1 MRASVKTLVQKLESG
16 GPDAGPPAQPHGS
29 SQPHGPVSQRAEC
42 AAPGVHVTVLR
53 GRDFAAHADVGS
65 YVCLSTL
72 SNDADV
78 AELAIGALPCSPPAP
93 ARFSGCSGGG
103 KQRRWCSCHSR
114 PLCARCRSQHQ
125 QGEAAH
131 LLLQGPGDSLHP
143 AGIPHASSER
153 VAAPH
158 VRRVDSLQGGG
169 MRSCNP
175 PPFFSRSLPGADIT
189 SGAGQRRREAASP
202 RPGHHPLNHRPQRP
216 SDRRRQNDWK
226 CTGVP
231 LSWTPDAK
239 VV

>member
-143 AGIPHASSER
+143 AGISHAGSKR

-169 MRSCNP
+169 TP
-175 PPFFSRSLPGADIT
+175 HAAIIPPFLAQPA
-189 SGAGQRRREAASP
+189 RR
-202 RPGHHPLNHRPQRP
+202 
-216 SDRRRQNDWK
+216 
-226 CTGVP
+226 
-231 LSWTPDAK
+231 
-239 VV
+239 

>member
-1 MRASVKTLVQKLESG
+1 MPRPARPLLLPLCCSALLWSKKASPLV
-16 GPDAGPPAQPHGS
+16 
-29 SQPHGPVSQRAEC
+29 
-42 AAPGVHVTVLR
+42 
-53 GRDFAAHADVGS
+53 
-65 YVCLSTL
+65 
-72 SNDADV
+72 
-78 AELAIGALPCSPPAP
+78 AP
-93 ARFSGCSGGG
+93 ATHG
-103 KQRRWCSCHSR
+103 
-114 PLCARCRSQHQ
+114 LCARCRSQHQ

-231 LSWTPDAK
+231 LSWTPDTK